1 MHKILAVML
10 LILVSCC
17 VLPLFVFAEQV
28 REEREVPAFHSVDLR
43 TVGSISLT
51 QGDAQSLVVRA
62 DSNVLRYLKTE
73 VQEGVLVI
81 SSRRNIR
88 RDDAPEI
95 TIEMKQVRSLG
106 ISGSGEI
113 QGQNRIVSK
122 SLDLVISGSGTIMLE
137 LNAEQLS
144 SKVSGSGDM
153 FLEVEAKTLTTHIS
167 GSGDVELSGKS
178 ADLDVKISGSGS
190 LSAYDLETLNA
201 HIKISGSGSCRVH
214 ARELLDVNIS
224 GSGDVVYMG
233 NPKVS
238 LTGSGS
244 GSVRAR

>member
-1 MHKILAVML
+1 MHKIFVAML
-10 LILVSCC
+10 LIQVSCC
-17 VLPLFVFAEQV
+17 VLPGLVFAEPV
-28 REEREVPAFHSVDLR
+28 REERELPAFHSVDLR

-51 QGDAQSLVVRA
+51 QGDAQSLVIQA

-73 VQEGVLVI
+73 VRDGVLII

-88 RDDAPEI
+88 KGDAPEI
-95 TIEMKQVRSLG
+95 TIEMKRVISLR

-122 SLDLVISGSGTIMLE
+122 SLDLVISGSGNIMLE
-137 LNAEQLS
+137 LKAEQLS
-144 SKVSGSGDM
+144 AKVSGSGDM
-153 FLEVEAKTLTTHIS
+153 FLDVEAKTLTTHIS
-167 GSGDVELSGKS
+167 GSGDVEASGKS
-178 ADLDVKISGSGS
+178 ADLEVKISGSGGF
-190 LSAYDLETLNA
+190 SAYDLETLNA

-214 ARELLDVNIS
+214 VRELLDVNVS

-233 NPKVS
+233 NPKVN

>member
-1 MHKILAVML
+1 MYRMIVAML
-10 LILVSCC
+10 LFLVSCC
-17 VLPLFVFAEQV
+17 VLPTLVFAERV
-28 REEREVPAFHSVDLR
+28 SEERDVPSFHSVDLR
-43 TVGSISLT
+43 TVGNISLT
-51 QGDAQSLVVRA
+51 QGDAQSLVIRTES
-62 DSNVLRYLKTE
+62 DVLRYLETE
-73 VQEGVLVI
+73 VRDGVLVI

-88 RDDAPEI
+88 KYDAPDMVI
-95 TIEMKQVRSLG
+95 KMKKARSLR

-122 SLDLVISGSGTIMLE
+122 SLDLVISGSGTMVLE
-137 LNAEQLS
+137 LEAEQLNT
-144 SKVSGSGDM
+144 KVSGSGDM

-167 GSGDVELSGKS
+167 GSGDVEVSGKS
-178 ADLDVKISGSGS
+178 GDLEVKISGSGS
-190 LSAYDLETLNA
+190 LSAYDLETLDA
-201 HIKISGSGSCRVH
+201 YIRISGSGSCRVR
-214 ARELLDVNIS
+214 ARELLDVNVS